1 MSFLKNPKLWAT
13 VALVASIACIL
24 AVIASIIG
32 VRMDAMGF
40 RTATSVLRTVVQA
53 GLVVFALAALT
64 LLISRGD
71 RTVKNRSALAAV
83 LVLIPLVG
91 IISVQPAGTPL
102 FAGAP
107 PGPPA
112 AGMAG
117 TPPQGMAAG
126 MTAGMEAGMGGA
138 ASGRTPPLNDISTD
152 TQDPPLYNAVIPHRP
167 QGSNT
172 LEYPGAVAART
183 QQQLFPDIAP
193 IESELSKGDAT
204 QHALQIAESMGWEII
219 AQSLNDG
226 VIEAVATT
234 RFFDFQ
240 DDVVIRVRENETGSI
255 VDIRSHSRIGRG
267 DQGKNAG
274 RVRDFIAAF

>member
-1 MSFLKNPKLWAT
+1 MSFLKNPKLWAN
-13 VALVASIACIL
+13 VALVASITCIL
-24 AVIASIIG
+24 AVIASIAG

-40 RTATSVLRTVVQA
+40 RTATSILRTVVQA
-53 GLVVFALAALT
+53 GLIVFVLAALT
-64 LLISRGD
+64 MLLSRTN
-71 RTVKNRSALAAV
+71 RTARNRSALAAA
-83 LVLIPLVG
+83 LVVIPLAG

-107 PGPPA
+107 PGPPVT
-112 AGMAG
+112 GMAG
-117 TPPQGMAAG
+117 TPSQGMAVG
-126 MTAGMEAGMGGA
+126 MGVGMGGGA
-138 ASGRTPPLNDISTD
+138 AGRTPPLNDISTD

-172 LEYPGAVAART
+172 VEYPGAIAAQT
-183 QQQLFPDIAP
+183 QKQLFPDIAP
-193 IESELSKGDAT
+193 IESELSMDDAI
-204 QHALQIAESMGWEII
+204 QRALRVAEDMGWEII
-219 AQSLNDG
+219 AQGLTDG

-240 DDVVIRVRENETGSI
+240 DDVVIRVRANGTGSI